1 MGQGTFS
8 ELVEQV
14 DNPTFA
20 IDGDYW
26 NYKLNQRFVVRNGEV
41 INEPDYTS
49 SRDYCIITKFG
60 TMNTY
65 HHKSIT
71 DITKLKNGAW

>member
-1 MGQGTFS
+1 M
-8 ELVEQV
+8 
-14 DNPTFA
+14 
-20 IDGDYW
+20 
-26 NYKLNQRFVVRNGEV
+26 RNGEI

-71 DITKLKNGAW
+71 DITKLKNSAW